1 MNCKYIIM
9 CRTHSTYVT
18 AVMKSYKDP
27 LKPETRANDAVFVPA
42 ERKCGCSHPGS
53 YPISFC
59 TLHLHKEFII
69 LTLSNFSSTLK
80 GRREIKEKRENR
92 AKREKREQRAKKRR
106 EREKKREREARRER
120 KRS

>member
-1 MNCKYIIM
+1 
-9 CRTHSTYVT
+9 
-18 AVMKSYKDP
+18 MKSYKDP
-27 LKPETRANDAVFVPA
+27 LKLETRANDAVFVPA
-42 ERKCGCSHPGS
+42 EGKCGCSHPGS

-92 AKREKREQRAKKRR
+92 AKREKREQRREEREKRR
-106 EREKKREREARRER
+106 EREKREEREREARRER
-120 KRS
+120 E